1 MAERAEKYPF
11 MFADSGVPVFIEAL
25 TDSGTRIENMKVVI
39 AGGAQILDQ
48 TGVFNIGHKP

>member
-25 TDSGTRIENMKVVI
+25 TDSGTRIENMEVVI